1 MHITVDN
8 QIVQKTFVLDPL
20 GNIMSAMT
28 VHRSKQ
34 RVIEK
39 LLGLGLVNDRSELYK
54 KRGKKSKKDDYDSD
68 SGDGYEEDGGFVVSQ
83 RNVDTSGMFQYKNKY
98 TSLSYFRNKH
108 QVKFHST
115 QPIVVCLK
123 FGFFF

>member
-8 QIVQKTFVLDPL
+8 QIVLLTFVSDPL

-83 RNVDTSGMFQYKNKY
+83 RNVDTSGTSQYIKIIHRAALQ
-98 TSLSYFRNKH
+98 LSYFRKKH
-108 QVKFHST
+108 LEKFYT
-115 QPIVVCLK
+115 I
-123 FGFFF
+123 